1 MRVAE
6 IIHCFLGLEGTVAD
20 AQIDKVENQYRI
32 QHYILRKEGGW
43 RVCNFPINEQV
54 QDTRHCW
61 SDLNKLSLNS

>member
-6 IIHCFLGLEGTVAD
+6 IVHCFLGVEGIVSD
-20 AQIDKVENQYRI
+20 ALIDKVENQYRI

-43 RVCNFPINEQV
+43 RVCNFEQV

-61 SDLNKLSLNS
+61 SDLNKWSLNS